1 MDTIFDYIVDASYK
15 IEEFTESDLIGAT
28 EIEGKFS
35 SFTVIHDLKSATI
48 TNNRYADFNKEVFC
62 KIFLELINEK
72 KRLLDIEET
81 ENRKWEHERKC
92 IDFQPVKYAG
102 SMAGF

>member
-28 EIEGKFS
+28 EIDGKFS
-35 SFTVIHDLKSATI
+35 SFTVIHDLKHAYI
-48 TNNRYADFNKEVFC
+48 TNNYHADVNKNLFC
-62 KIFLELINEK
+62 RIFVEMLNER

-102 SMAGF
+102 SMAGY